1 MTEKII
7 YCSLNCCSSSC
18 YKLLFAQCNIRSK
31 ANKVCEGY
39 TAMPWPC
46 YP

>member
-1 MTEKII
+1 
-7 YCSLNCCSSSC
+7 
-18 YKLLFAQCNIRSK
+18 LFVQCNIRSK

-39 TAMPWPC
+39 SATPWSY